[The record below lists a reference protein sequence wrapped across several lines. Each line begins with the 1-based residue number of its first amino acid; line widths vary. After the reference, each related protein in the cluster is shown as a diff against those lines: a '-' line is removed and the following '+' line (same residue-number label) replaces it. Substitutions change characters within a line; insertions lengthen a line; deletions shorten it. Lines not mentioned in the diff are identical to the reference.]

1 MIDFTVVS
9 KNFGGQDVLRQA
21 SLRIHPGERVGIVGP
36 NGAGKTT
43 LFSLI
48 TGEMSPDAGTV
59 TLPKNARLGYLR
71 QQLRLEDT
79 NRTLIEHAEQ
89 GVPEVLAIH
98 DRILAIENGLRHSD
112 ATEERSRMLRELGE
126 LQTQYE
132 HMHGY
137 DIQARAKAALGGL
150 GFRTDGFETP
160 MREYSGGWQMRAE
173 LARVLVPKPH
183 ILLLDEPSNY
193 LDIPAI
199 EWLQRHLRDFPG
211 TLVMISHDRYLL
223 NSLTTVTV
231 EVAAGRVTR
240 YAGNYDAYVE
250 QREVRIEQTDAAWK
264 NQERKREQV
273 ERFIERFRA
282 KNTKSSQVQSRIKML
297 EKLEAIEVPQ
307 RPTTRGAIRLKPPP
321 HAGQE
326 ILRLEDAG
334 ITYDGERWVLRHI
347 DLRIER
353 GDKTALVGL
362 NGLGKTTLL
371 RAMGGALPLS
381 EGRRVVG
388 HKVLMGYQSQDFG
401 ETMDVRMTVFET
413 VRSKTAVMSDQEVR
427 TLLGGFGFPGD
438 CIDKRVDVLSG
449 GEKVRL
455 AFAKLF
461 ASQPNFLLLD
471 EPTTHLDIAAREM
484 LEDALRDYQ
493 GTVCLV
499 SHDITFVTRVA
510 TGIIAMTPPG
520 VTRYHGGYEYYRQ
533 KMEAATA
540 VSTAGSAV
548 NRPSSDRK
556 QEKRERAEYIQQY
569 SRLRQE
575 ARSRL
580 RHVERLVERLE
591 AEQKDLVGKLEADGK
606 PPPNYSAINR
616 RLSEIQD
623 ALQSATAEWE
633 SAALAVEQ
641 VEKAY
646 REGAEIGGNS

>member
-1 MIDFTVVS
+1 MIDFLAVS

-21 SLRIHPGERVGIVGP
+21 SLRIHPGERVGVVGP

-48 TGEMSPDAGTV
+48 TGEMTPDSGTV
-59 TLPKNARLGYLR
+59 ALPKNARLGYLR
-71 QQLRLEDT
+71 QQLRLEEAM
-79 NRTLIEHAEQ
+79 RTLIEHAEQ

-98 DRILAIENGLRHSD
+98 DRIVAIENGLRQV
-112 ATEERSRMLRELGE
+112 ATPEERNRLLRELGE

-150 GFRTDGFETP
+150 GFQTDAFERP
-160 MREYSGGWQMRAE
+160 LREFSGGWQMRAE

-223 NSLTTVTV
+223 NTLTNVTV
-231 EVAAGRVTR
+231 EVAGGRVTR

-250 QREVRIEQTDAAWK
+250 QREVRIEREDAAWK

-282 KNTKSSQVQSRIKML
+282 KNTKSSQVQSRVKML
-297 EKLEAIEVPQ
+297 EKLDAIEVTQ
-307 RPTTRGAIRLKPPP
+307 RPMTRGAIRLKPPP

-334 ITYDGERWVLRHI
+334 ITYDGQRWVLRNV

-353 GDKTALVGL
+353 GDKLALVGL

-371 RAMGGALPLS
+371 RAMGGSLPLS
-381 EGRRVVG
+381 EGRRVLG
-388 HKVLMGYQSQDFG
+388 HKVQLGYQSQDFG
-401 ETMDVRMTVFET
+401 ETMDPRMSVFDT
-413 VRSKTAVMSDQEVR
+413 VRSKTSVMSDQEVR
-427 TLLGGFGFPGD
+427 TLLGGFGFPGEY
-438 CIDKRVDVLSG
+438 IDKRVDVLSG

-461 ASQPNFLLLD
+461 ASPPNFLLLD

-499 SHDITFVTRVA
+499 SHDITFITRVA
-510 TGIIAMTPPG
+510 AGIIAMTPPG
-520 VTRYHGGYEYYRQ
+520 ITRYHGGYEYYRQ
-533 KMEAATA
+533 KMAEAEAA
-540 VSTAGSAV
+540 AGASAGAG
-548 NRPSSDRK
+548 NRQSSERK
-556 QEKRERAEYIQQY
+556 VAKRERAEYIQQY
-569 SRLRQE
+569 SRMRQQARNRLRQAE
-575 ARSRL
+575 RT
-580 RHVERLVERLE
+580 VEKLE
-591 AEQKDLVGKLEADGK
+591 AEQKTLVTQLEADGK

-623 ALQSATAEWE
+623 ALQTATAEWE
-633 SAALAVEQ
+633 TAALEAEN
-641 VEKAY
+641 VEKEY
-646 REGAEIGGNS
+646 REGAQGD

>member
-1 MIDFTVVS
+1 MIDFLAVS

-21 SLRIHPGERVGIVGP
+21 SLRIHPGERVGVVGP

-43 LFSLI
+43 IFSLI
-48 TGEMSPDAGTV
+48 TGDMTPDSGTV
-59 TLPKNARLGYLR
+59 ALPKNARLGYLR
-71 QQLRLEDT
+71 QQLRLEDAV
-79 NRTLIEHAEQ
+79 RTLIEHAEQ
-89 GVPEVLAIH
+89 GIPEVLAIH
-98 DRILAIENGLRHSD
+98 DRIVVIESGLRH
-112 ATEERSRMLRELGE
+112 TTVPEERSRLLRELGD

-132 HMHGY
+132 HLHGY
-137 DIQARAKAALGGL
+137 DIQARAKAVLGGL
-150 GFRTDGFETP
+150 GFSSDGFERP
-160 MREYSGGWQMRAE
+160 LREFSGGWQMRAE

-193 LDIPAI
+193 LDIPAV

-223 NSLTTVTV
+223 NTLTNVTV
-231 EVAAGRVTR
+231 EVSGGRVTR
-240 YAGNYDAYVE
+240 YAGNYDSYVE
-250 QREVRIEQTDAAWK
+250 QREVRIEREDAAWK

-297 EKLEAIEVPQ
+297 DKLDAIDVTQ
-307 RPTTRGAIRLKPPP
+307 RPMTRGAIRLKPPP

-334 ITYDGERWVLRHI
+334 ITYDGQRWVLRNI

-353 GDKTALVGL
+353 GDKLALVGL

-381 EGRRVVG
+381 EGRRIVG
-388 HKVLMGYQSQDFG
+388 HKVQLGYQSQDFG
-401 ETMDVRMTVFET
+401 ETMDPRMSVFDT

-438 CIDKRVDVLSG
+438 CIEKRVDVLSG

-461 ASQPNFLLLD
+461 ASPPNFLLLD

-510 TGIIAMTPPG
+510 AGIIAMAPPG
-520 VTRYHGGYEYYRQ
+520 IARYQGGYEYYRQ
-533 KMEAATA
+533 KMVEEEAAA
-540 VSTAGSAV
+540 AAGGGAAGS
-548 NRPSSDRK
+548 RPSSERK
-556 QEKRERAEYIQQY
+556 LAKRERAEYIQQY
-569 SRLRQE
+569 SRLRQQ
-575 ARSRL
+575 ARNRL
-580 RHVERLVERLE
+580 RHAERVVEKLE
-591 AEQKDLVGKLEADGK
+591 TEQKTLVTQLEADGK

-623 ALQSATAEWE
+623 DLQGATAEWE
-633 SAALAVEQ
+633 AAAMEAEN
-641 VEKAY
+641 VEKEY
-646 REGAEIGGNS
+646 REGAQADE